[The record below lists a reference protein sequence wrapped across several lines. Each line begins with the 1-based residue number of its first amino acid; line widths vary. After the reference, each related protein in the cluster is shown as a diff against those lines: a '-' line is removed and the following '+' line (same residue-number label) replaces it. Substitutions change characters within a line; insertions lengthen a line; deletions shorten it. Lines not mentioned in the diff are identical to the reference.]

1 MSGLLGAGA
10 VRYHAKNLKLG
21 HDLPLKLQ
29 QMREQSS
36 ETDPAAALAEAT
48 LQARPELKE
57 LGKVPSPL
65 LCCGL
70 FTGSQKH
77 HLPSACLH
85 LPAPSGAS
93 STAQL
98 CGALQEHTHVHLS
111 AGLLQP
117 PAPAPQSD
125 R

>member
-10 VRYHAKNLKLG
+10 VRYNAKNPKLS
-21 HDLPLKLQ
+21 HDLPPKLQ

-36 ETDPAAALAEAT
+36 ETDPTAALAEAT

-77 HLPSACLH
+77 HLPPACLH
-85 LPAPSGAS
+85 LPAPSGAN

-98 CGALQEHTHVHLS
+98 CGALQEHTLS
-111 AGLLQP
+111 AGLLKP